1 MWARSSDALPQ
12 SRDRLV
18 IYVEESGLLTN
29 RCILKA
35 HSLHVFAQSA
45 VSSAQTE
52 DGGLSVS
59 SV

>member
-1 MWARSSDALPQ
+1 MLHQR
-12 SRDRLV
+12 RDRLV
-18 IYVEESGLLTN
+18 IYVEESGPLTN

-35 HSLHVFAQSA
+35 HSLHVIVPSA